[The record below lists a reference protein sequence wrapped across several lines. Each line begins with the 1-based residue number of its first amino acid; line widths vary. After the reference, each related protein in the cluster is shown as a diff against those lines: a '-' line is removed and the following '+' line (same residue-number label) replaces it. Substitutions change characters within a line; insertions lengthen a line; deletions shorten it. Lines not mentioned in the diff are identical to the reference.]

1 MITCFPGWT
10 YEYIDD
16 HVDIPRLRAINSY
29 QRQHPPV
36 HILVAA
42 FMGVKG
48 DAAAQPAS
56 QDVGA
61 LAESSP
67 FIPNQYLTSDEFN
80 AKLKSLG
87 LPIE

>member
-1 MITCFPGWT
+1 
-10 YEYIDD
+10 
-16 HVDIPRLRAINSY
+16 
-29 QRQHPPV
+29 
-36 HILVAA
+36 
-42 FMGVKG
+42 MGVKG